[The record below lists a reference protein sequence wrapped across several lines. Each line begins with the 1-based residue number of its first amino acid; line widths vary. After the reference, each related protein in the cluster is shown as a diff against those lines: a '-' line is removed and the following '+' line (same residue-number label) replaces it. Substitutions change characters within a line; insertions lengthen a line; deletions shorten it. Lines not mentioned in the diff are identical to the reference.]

1 MTRLILAPSDFLR
14 FFLVWWIGVFVG
26 VFGEIGV
33 LEWCFCGQ
41 GVVKRVGKVDCER
54 LVFLA

>member
-1 MTRLILAPSDFLR
+1 MTRRILGRSDFFA
-14 FFLVWWIGVFVG
+14 FFSGVVIGVFIG
-26 VFGEIGV
+26 FFGETGV